1 MPGHCRAMHRRLFLT
16 FAALA
21 ALPTVALASGE
32 SEKKKSGGGA
42 YLPMNTLLGTMIRTN
57 GRRGVL
63 SVDCGLDVPDPALH
77 KLADQS
83 LPRLRAAY
91 VQTIQG
97 YAAGLPQGALPN
109 ADYIGQT
116 LQRQTDTIL
125 GRPGAKVLL
134 GAIIAN

>member
-1 MPGHCRAMHRRLFLT
+1 MTRRLLIAAALT
-16 FAALA
+16 AALA
-21 ALPTVALASGE
+21 ASPAPAA
-32 SEKKKSGGGA
+32 EKRTGGSS
-42 YLPMNTLLGTMIRTN
+42 YLPVDTLLGTMIRAS
-57 GRRGVL
+57 GSRGVL

-91 VQTIQG
+91 VQTVQS
-97 YAAGLPQGALPN
+97 YAAGLASGTLPN
-109 ADYIGQT
+109 ADYISQT
-116 LQRQTDTIL
+116 LQRQTDQIL

>member
-1 MPGHCRAMHRRLFLT
+1 MISRLLIT
-16 FAALA
+16 AVLAAALA
-21 ALPTVALASGE
+21 AGPVSAA
-32 SEKKKSGGGA
+32 EKKKTGGST
-42 YLPMNTLLGTMIRTN
+42 YLPLNTLLGTMIRAS
-57 GRRGVL
+57 GARGVL

-91 VQTIQG
+91 VQTVQA
-97 YAAGLPQGALPN
+97 YAAGLSSGTLPN
-109 ADYIGQT
+109 ADYISQT
-116 LQRQTDTIL
+116 LQRQTDQIL

>member
-1 MPGHCRAMHRRLFLT
+1 MISRLLIT
-16 FAALA
+16 AVLAAALA
-21 ALPTVALASGE
+21 AGSG
-32 SEKKKSGGGA
+32 SAAEKKKTGGGT
-42 YLPMNTLLGTMIRTN
+42 YLPLNTLLGTMIRAS
-57 GRRGVL
+57 GARGVL

-91 VQTIQG
+91 VQTVQA
-97 YAAGLPQGALPN
+97 YAAGLSSGTLPN
-109 ADYIGQT
+109 ADYISQT
-116 LQRQTDTIL
+116 LQRQTDQIL

>member
-1 MPGHCRAMHRRLFLT
+1 MYRRLILT
-16 FAALA
+16 LAALA
-21 ALPTVALASGE
+21 ALPAMAQAAGGG
-32 SEKKKSGGGA
+32 EKKKSGGGS
-42 YLPMNTLLGTMIRTN
+42 YLPMNTLLGTMIRAS
-57 GRRGVL
+57 GQRGVL

-91 VQTIQG
+91 VQTIQA
-97 YAAGLPQGALPN
+97 YAAGLSQGALPN

-116 LQRQTDTIL
+116 LQRQTDAIL
-125 GRPGAKVLL
+125 GRRGAKVLL